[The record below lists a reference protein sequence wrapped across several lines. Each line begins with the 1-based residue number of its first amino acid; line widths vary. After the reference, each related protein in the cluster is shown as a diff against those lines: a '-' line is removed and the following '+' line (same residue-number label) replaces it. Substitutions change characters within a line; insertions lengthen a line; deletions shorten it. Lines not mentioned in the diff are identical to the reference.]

1 MSKRSPFWQAF
12 STQTPLGYAIAG
24 YFNTEPGPAYGAIR
38 FTHVDGTLTR
48 PFTTPGL
55 PVLTRA
61 SVADLSVQP
70 GTVDC
75 RAIERA
81 DGTLVGFYPLFNPE
95 GELVEVVPRTVDM
108 VVVADTPW
116 RPLARLI
123 RQVHHA
129 GIEEAVRRQRGVFVF
144 SLIGCENARVV
155 RQSVP
160 LRLLLHGVVRGS
172 GRALATFG
180 QLRSWANHYGLDL
193 PATRLELDPRRER
206 AALAA
211 EVGTLLCLMEQRT
224 EGAPPGEWEASGL
237 VLWTSGRAGVDA
249 LDLPVGVA
257 AGAPGICPL
266 DVWDAM
272 ARLADHA
279 VVPTRDRTTASLA
292 TAHPNLDSSSLGS
305 LIAPHWERWAR
316 AFPEAFT
323 GVAAQRV
330 AV

>member
-24 YFNTEPGPAYGAIR
+24 YFNTEPGPVYGSIR
-38 FTHVDGTLTR
+38 FTHVDGILTR
-48 PFTTPGL
+48 PFTIPGL
-55 PVLTRA
+55 PVLPRA
-61 SVADLSVQP
+61 SLPELAVP
-70 GTVDC
+70 TGTVDC
-75 RAIERA
+75 RAVERP
-81 DGTLVGFYPLFNPE
+81 DGTTVGFYPLFNPD
-95 GELVEVVPRTVDM
+95 GELVEVVPRTADT

-144 SLIGCENARVV
+144 SLSGALNARVV
-155 RQSVP
+155 RQPVP
-160 LRLLLHGVVRGS
+160 LRLLLQYVVRGS

-180 QLRSWANHYGLDL
+180 QMRSWANHYGLDL
-193 PATRLELDPRRER
+193 PTTRLELDPRRDP
-206 AALAA
+206 AALAT
-211 EVGTLLCLMEQRT
+211 EVGALLRQMEQRV
-224 EGAPPGEWEASGL
+224 EDAPPGDWEAAGL
-237 VLWTSGRAGVDA
+237 VLWTSGRAGVEA
-249 LDLPVGVA
+249 LDLPVGTPE
-257 AGAPGICPL
+257 PGPL
-266 DVWDAM
+266 AVWDAM

-279 VVPTRDRTTASLA
+279 VVPSRDRTA
-292 TAHPNLDSSSLGS
+292 TALAARYPDLDAGALGS

-316 AFPEAFT
+316 AYPEAVA